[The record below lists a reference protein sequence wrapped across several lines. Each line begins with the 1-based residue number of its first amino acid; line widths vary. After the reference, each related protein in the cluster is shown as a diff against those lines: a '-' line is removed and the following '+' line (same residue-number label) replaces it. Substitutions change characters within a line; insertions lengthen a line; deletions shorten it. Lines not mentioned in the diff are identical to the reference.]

1 MNTDESKRRRRGPAP
16 LDATDK
22 RGHTVSVRL
31 NDAELARLDS
41 QRDAVQMQLGEYLRA
56 AALHRLPPTIP
67 AANREQWAE
76 LARTAAN
83 LNQIARHLNEGQRGD
98 GERIGKAL
106 GLQLSAELANC
117 LRLLVLVRGDLI
129 GVKHDSEDVE
139 DESEG

>member
-1 MNTDESKRRRRGPAP
+1 M
-16 LDATDK
+16 
-22 RGHTVSVRL
+22 
-31 NDAELARLDS
+31 
-41 QRDAVQMQLGEYLRA
+41 QRGEYLRA

-129 GVKHDSEDVE
+129 GVKHDAEDVE

>member
-1 MNTDESKRRRRGPAP
+1 MVDESKRRRRGPAP
-16 LDATDK
+16 LDAADK

-41 QRDAVQMQLGEYLRA
+41 RRDAVRMQRGEYLRA

-67 AANREQWAE
+67 SVNREHWAE

-83 LNQIARHLNEGQRGD
+83 LNQIARHLNEGQRGE
-98 GERIGKAL
+98 GERIGEAL
-106 GLQLSAELANC
+106 ALELSAQLANC
-117 LRLLVLVRGDLI
+117 LRMLILVRGDLI
-129 GVKHDSEDVE
+129 GVKHDAEDAE